1 MVYRLD
7 NGRSEFMTEDNCVY
21 RLRDIIY
28 EELGDDMA
36 RCFDKVL
43 SVVQNDLEEQA
54 IKKIEE
60 HCASVV
66 QQLEEYMK
74 KCSVKTCDSI
84 AKVQAEIVDFKED
97 FYLDY

>member
-21 RLRDIIY
+21 RLRDISY

-54 IKKIEE
+54 IKKIEK
-60 HCASVV
+60 HCASVA

-74 KCSVKTCDSI
+74 KCSVGTCESVTNVR
-84 AKVQAEIVDFKED
+84 KEVLDFADD